1 MASGQATID
10 SQVNLQKYRNDTCIT
25 NKVPPQRIYAVQHGA
40 RLNEL
45 AELTGRAY
53 DSAVALFKQ
62 ITDTG
67 STVKIPQLE
76 DSLKKYVPKRDSD
89 VLYVTPNTISVLQN
103 KIDSVD
109 EILLEAISDVNDTLL
124 ILPRWRDTA
133 GVLATQSDLA
143 TKQNFTDTS
152 TWDATKS
159 YVTTQLSS
167 YVPYTGATTDVNIG
181 DHNLLT
187 NSIRFDLT
195 PVGTLTNVGQL
206 YWDAANVCLSLP
218 LNTNVT
224 QQIGQEIYV
233 RARNNTGVQINDGQV
248 VFINDAQGNNPT
260 IALANADSINTSE
273 VIGVATENIAD
284 NGTGYVTILGNV
296 NGINTSGFNDGD
308 ALYLSATN
316 GTLTNSIPAPPH
328 NTVFVG
334 YALNSTNNGRIFV
347 SPSRPLAQD
356 TTMGWNSNKVS
367 VTQRAVKTF
376 VKDTA
381 AALRTLANTKLAIG
395 AAAGGDLTG
404 TYPNPTLTTTGVSAG
419 SYGSASVIPTYT
431 VDSKGRLSASG
442 TVAVPVQ
449 DVQGTSGRTS
459 VTGTTTK
466 VFDLVT
472 VNATP
477 ATYGSATAI
486 PVVTVDGYGRTT
498 TVTTVTP
505 SVTTTNTVSLT
516 NKAWV
521 QRVVSAASYTTSTTI
536 DADATDL
543 YEITAQAG
551 NLLFNAPSGTPTNG
565 QVIEIRI
572 KDNGSAR
579 TITWNAIF
587 NWSPPSTTIAGKWS
601 CWFFQ
606 YNSTTSNWNYMGKRD
621 EP

>member
-1 MASGQATID
+1 M
-10 SQVNLQKYRNDTCIT
+10 KYILFILAFLTFGTAIAQP
-25 NKVPPQRIYAVQHGA
+25 VPPNKTFIGGN
-40 RLNEL
+40 NEL
-45 AELTGRAY
+45 NIRLGGYRVYGNFKPPMSYSNWSNTDSAGITWF
-53 DSAVALFKQ
+53 DSAVTKRMCYHNGFVRQQ
-62 ITDTG
+62 IVDFNWFDSTINTIVTGTGLTDTA
-67 STVKIPQLE
+67 IAIRRLI
-76 DSLKKYVPKRDSD
+76 DSLYDVQDSINGVVFD
-89 VLYVTPNTISVLQN
+89 ALATI
-103 KIDSVD
+103 
-109 EILLEAISDVNDTLL
+109 NDTLPYL
-124 ILPRWRDTA
+124 
-133 GVLATQSDLA
+133 
-143 TKQNFTDTS
+143 
-152 TWDATKS
+152 
-159 YVTTQLSS
+159 
-167 YVPYTGATTDVNIG
+167 VPYTGATTDVNIG

-273 VIGVATENIAD
+273 IIGVATENISD
-284 NGTGYVTILGNV
+284 NGTGYVTVFGNV

-347 SPSRPLAQD
+347 IPSRPLAQD
-356 TTMGWNSNKVS
+356 TTMGWNSNKIS

-381 AALRTLANTKLAIG
+381 AALRTLANGKLAIG
-395 AAAGGDLTG
+395 ASAGGDLTG

-551 NLLFNAPSGTPTNG
+551 SLLFNAPSGTPTNG